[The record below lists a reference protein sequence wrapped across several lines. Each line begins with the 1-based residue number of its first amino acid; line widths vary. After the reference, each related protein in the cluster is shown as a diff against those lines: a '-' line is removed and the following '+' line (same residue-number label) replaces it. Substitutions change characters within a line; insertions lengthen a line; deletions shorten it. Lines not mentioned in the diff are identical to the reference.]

1 MPQYSP
7 TPQRATYLDR
17 NPDYTVTI
25 APSRRRW
32 RIVADGTLLAD
43 SAAAL
48 EIDETG
54 HAAVVYFPRED
65 VAMELL
71 EASDHRTHCPFKG
84 EASYFSVRVG
94 NALLADVAWS
104 YPDPYP
110 EVADLGG
117 YVAFY
122 TDRVSL
128 LQGDL
133 QGS

>member
-17 NPDYTVTI
+17 NPDYAVKI
-25 APSRRRW
+25 APSRWRW
-32 RIVADGTLLAD
+32 RSVADGTLLAD

-48 EIDETG
+48 EIDETY
-54 HAAVVYFPRED
+54 HAAVVYFPRDD

-71 EASDHRTHCPFKG
+71 EASDHRTTCPFKG
-84 EASYFSVRVG
+84 EASYF
-94 NALLADVAWS
+94 NARIGDDLFENVAWS
-104 YPDPYP
+104 YEDPYD
-110 EVADLGG
+110 EVAELGG

-128 LQGDL
+128 LQGEL